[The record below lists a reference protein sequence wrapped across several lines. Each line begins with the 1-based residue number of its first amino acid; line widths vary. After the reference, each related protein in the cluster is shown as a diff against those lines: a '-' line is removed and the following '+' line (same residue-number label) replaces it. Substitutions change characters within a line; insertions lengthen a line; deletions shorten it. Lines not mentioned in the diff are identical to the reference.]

1 MDNSTARN
9 EAKGS
14 KSDTL
19 SLSMGVTLNTVS
31 DTKPKDHQ
39 APTPATDESHTT
51 TTPKK
56 RRKVSHACLY
66 CRRSHMTCDLER
78 PCTRCVKRNIGHL
91 CHDEP
96 RESESKKAK
105 STVTTSSVPDSESQ
119 PDLGRSAV
127 DQAVDPMEPLSFGPA
142 AMRND
147 PGQAAKPGFDTAA
160 LGRENPN
167 SLQLVQPTPVS
178 GIQASALSSAM
189 GQFPAF
195 SDVWMNAQNH
205 YHDMHSFHPNFH
217 ITPEV
222 SNEFNLLNEFL
233 HSSLLDDGALLAD
246 DQPLGQGQ
254 ANSISALQGSSSL
267 LPPSAMPGNLMPPP
281 PNSKQAKSIKRP
293 TSALPTDKA
302 REYYFQAADPSGNA
316 DPEERMQRVLRA
328 KYEAGLLKPFNYIKG
343 YARLSGY
350 LDTHVATSSKQK
362 ILRQLERFRP
372 KFREKM
378 QALTDIDLIMAEM
391 WFERTLMEYDRVFA
405 SMAVPACCW
414 RRTGEIFRGNKEF
427 AELIHVPVEDLRG
440 GKIALHE
447 ILTEESNVRYW
458 EEFGTIAFD
467 PDHETLFTACCLKSP
482 DDRSSDPVLNCC
494 FTLRIRRDD
503 NKIPSL
509 IVGNFLPHDPP
520 P

>member
-1 MDNSTARN
+1 
-9 EAKGS
+9 
-14 KSDTL
+14 
-19 SLSMGVTLNTVS
+19 MGVTLNTVS

-56 RRKVSHACLY
+56 RRKVNHACLY
-66 CRRSHMTCDLER
+66 CRRSER

-96 RESESKKAK
+96 REPESKKAK

-127 DQAVDPMEPLSFGPA
+127 DQAVGSMEPLSFGPA
-142 AMRND
+142 AMGNG
-147 PGQAAKPGFDTAA
+147 PGQAAKPGFDAAA

-178 GIQASALSSAM
+178 GIQASTLSSAM

-222 SNEFNLLNEFL
+222 TNEFNLLNEFL
-233 HSSLLDDGALLAD
+233 HSSLLDGGALLAD

-254 ANSISALQGSSSL
+254 ANSVPALQSSSSP
-267 LPPSAMPGNLMPPP
+267 LPPSAMPDNLMPPP
-281 PNSKQAKSIKRP
+281 PNSKQAKSITRP

-316 DPEERMQRVLRA
+316 DPEERMQHVLRA

-362 ILRQLERFRP
+362 ILRQLDRFRP

-378 QALTDIDLIMAEM
+378 QALTDIDLILAEM

-482 DDRSSDPVLNCC
+482 DDTSSDPVLNCC